1 MPRVYMA
8 CIYAETFISDTPPRI
23 HSLRIRGKIWP
34 TIGLI
39 SRFKQAQ
46 EHSIP
51 FRIEGDMIQTILW
64 LYLIQCYDHI
74 SFISGRIWMFLN
86 FLKSAGQS
94 DRGPLCP
101 AYAEPAYTQ
110 RCVTDKCSRIYTAY
124 VYAGHSGVNEL

>member
-1 MPRVYMA
+1 MGCVYV
-8 CIYAETFISDTPPRI
+8 ETFFSDTPPRI
-23 HSLRIRGKIWP
+23 HSLRIRGEIWP

-39 SRFKQAQ
+39 SRFEQAQ

-101 AYAEPAYTQ
+101 AYAEPAYTR